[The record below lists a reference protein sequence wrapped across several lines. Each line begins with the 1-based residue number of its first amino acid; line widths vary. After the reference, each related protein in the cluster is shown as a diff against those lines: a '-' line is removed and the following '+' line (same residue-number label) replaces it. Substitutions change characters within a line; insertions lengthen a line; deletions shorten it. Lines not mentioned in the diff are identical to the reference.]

1 MEGRGKG
8 RRGGDNLGVT
18 RGGGVGKGVIK
29 RGITYDMTESDPT
42 GPLKAIKNP
51 NTSFSLLIHEMGPSG
66 VPNGAKN
73 QSFKKINL
81 YHNVCFNNF

>member
-51 NTSFSLLIHEMGPSG
+51 NTSFSLLIHEMGPLRSRRSLQG
-66 VPNGAKN
+66 YLMGQKIKVL
-73 QSFKKINL
+73 KK
-81 YHNVCFNNF
+81 